1 MNNIRQIVK
10 DVSGLFFHA
19 CLPSIPDTNDKPFK
33 FTFTLDIDTNVA
45 DLITNVLHRL
55 HCEKDHYDYKY
66 VMCVRFPNWEQNII
80 EIGDEGFLHYKEIIP
95 GVNKWFDGKEFVDY
109 NSFEGFQFIKFV
121 KKLPKKEEIYVL

>member
-1 MNNIRQIVK
+1 MITLYCKLLVEHQDSLGYTTYVFESLDNSQE
-10 DVSGLFFHA
+10 
-19 CLPSIPDTNDKPFK
+19 K
-33 FTFTLDIDTNVA
+33 FL
-45 DLITNVLHRL
+45 LS
-55 HCEKDHYDYKY
+55 KY
-66 VMCVRFPNWEQNII
+66 IMVTKFPNWEQNII